1 MNGMNSFTQLVR
13 RSFGKIIA
21 AQGSAKIADFEKI
34 DDTLTPNMR
43 ALRLVMTMADQLS
56 SMGMPAH
63 SVTNLALNITDVY
76 CQQKVHIDISY
87 TQIFVSQDR
96 GIDREPLTL
105 IRTITPRETNYQLM
119 QQLQDLS
126 AKIANH
132 TLTLDDAEKS
142 LDKILSR
149 VRRYPRW
156 VIYIASGGI
165 SAGSA
170 VLYSATWPLVLI
182 AFFVGTVTAWLLG
195 RLGRLALPPFFTQVV
210 ASLFITLFASALMW
224 FVSHGYV
231 DFMGSVNPTLITVGG
246 IVLLVAGMAIVGAFQ
261 DAIDE
266 YYVTAGA
273 RLLRVAMMTTGI
285 VAGVGIGLYASRKLG
300 ISFIPTPDRLTF
312 ASASYQYLGAVI
324 ISASFALGNHTRL
337 GGIILTGATGLLG
350 YYTFL
355 ASSGAGLSSIP
366 ANALA
371 GITIGFI
378 ATLVSRV
385 WHMPSLAI
393 VNASIV
399 PLVPGLIL
407 YNGLMGL
414 IAPENAPGGDD
425 LLLRAILISV
435 AIAAG
440 ASFGVLVGRPTR
452 RSFVLIRNSL
462 PQWPLRSEDR
472 E

>member
-1 MNGMNSFTQLVR
+1 MQFIR
-13 RSFGKIIA
+13 RSFGRITSANEA
-21 AQGSAKIADFEKI
+21 AGTANFEKI
-34 DDTLTPNMR
+34 DGTLTPNMR
-43 ALRLVMTMADQLS
+43 ALRFAMRIADQLS

-105 IRTITPRETNYQLM
+105 IRTITPRATNYQLM
-119 QQLQDLS
+119 QRLQDIS
-126 AKIANH
+126 TRISDH
-132 TLTLDDAEKS
+132 TLTLDDAEKL
-142 LDKILSR
+142 LDDTLSH

-156 VIYIASGGI
+156 VVYAASGGL

-170 VLYSATWPLVLI
+170 ILYSATWPLAAI
-182 AFFVGTVTAWLLG
+182 AFFVGFITAWLLDC
-195 RLGRLALPPFFTQVV
+195 LARLALPPFFTQII
-210 ASLFITLFASALMW
+210 ASLFVTLFAAVLMW
-224 FVSHGYV
+224 LVSHEYL
-231 DFMGSVNPTLITVGG
+231 DFLGSVNPTLITVGG

-273 RLLRVAMMTTGI
+273 HLLRVVMMTTGI
-285 VAGVGIGLYASRKLG
+285 VIGVGIGLYVSSKLD
-300 ISFIPTPDRLTF
+300 ISFIPTPDRLSF
-312 ASASYQYLGAVI
+312 ASAGYQFLGAVV
-324 ISASFALGNHTRL
+324 ISASFALGNHARL

-350 YYTFL
+350 YYVFL
-355 ASSGAGLSSIP
+355 ASSSAGLSSIP

-371 GITIGFI
+371 GVIIGFV

-385 WHMPSLAI
+385 WRMPSLAI
-393 VNASIV
+393 VNSSIV

-407 YNGLMGL
+407 YNELMGL
-414 IAPENAPGGDD
+414 IAPENAPGGQD
-425 LLLRAILISV
+425 LLLRAVLISV

-440 ASFGVLVGRPTR
+440 ASFGVLIGRPTR
-452 RSFVLIRNSL
+452 RSFVLLRNSL
-462 PQWPLRSEDR
+462 PQWPLRSDD
-472 E
+472 